1 MFTPINFYNGF
12 IMRISLFT
20 ALFFLSTCLI
30 YSQIIPSWSDVPN
43 APFGSRKNDLV
54 FVTPQLGFTASGAR
68 EAHRTTNAGVTWTRM
83 FYSDSTFFRSVA
95 FGNERIGFLGNL
107 GPDEYGGA
115 SITDP
120 TLIYRTSDGGTTWRP
135 VTNISGPLG
144 RGVCGMHALD
154 SNLVFAVGRVRG
166 PSVFMKSTDGGLSW
180 TSKDMSSLAAGLV
193 DVHFFS
199 PDTGIAVGLTN
210 SEHAQSRGVV
220 LYTTDGGENWST
232 KYSSSRAGEWCWKIS
247 FPSRNTGYISL
258 QRNQGSPCNFIKTTD
273 GGTSFFEKQFYPTNY
288 YSQGIGFVNDTL
300 GWIGGNSIQTTL
312 MSTNGGDTWE
322 PANFGVRIN
331 RFFFIN
337 ELSGFASGQT
347 IYKYTGQLST
357 GVKENPAAPSDF
369 ELSQNYPNPFNPVTK
384 IRFTVP
390 ELKSLKA
397 GPGLLYVELKI
408 FDAAGKLVMSVVN
421 EEKQPGEN
429 EIEINASH
437 LPSGVYYYQIQA
449 GTFTDTKKMI
459 LLK

>member
-1 MFTPINFYNGF
+1 MHASSF
-12 IMRISLFT
+12 FT
-20 ALFFLSTCLI
+20 AWLIFSAVLF
-30 YSQIIPSWSDVPN
+30 SQIIPSWSDVPN
-43 APFGSRKNDLV
+43 APFGPRKNDIV

-68 EAHRTTNAGVTWTRM
+68 EAHRTTDGGVTWTRI

-120 TLIYRTSDGGTTWRP
+120 TLIYRTSDGGSVWNP
-135 VTNISGPLG
+135 VTNIEGPLG

-154 SNLVFAVGRVRG
+154 SNLIFAVGRVRG

-180 TSKDMSSLAAGLV
+180 ISKDMSALAAGLV
-193 DVHFFS
+193 DVHFFNA
-199 PDTGIAVGLTN
+199 DTGIAVGLTN
-210 SEHAQSRGVV
+210 SDHAQSRGVI
-220 LYTTDGGENWST
+220 LYTTNGGVNWST
-232 KYSSSRAGEWCWKIS
+232 KYWSSRAGEWCWKIS

-258 QRNQGSPCNFIKTTD
+258 QRNQGSPSNFIKTTN
-273 GGTSFFEKQFYPTNY
+273 GGASFFEKQFYAANY

-312 MSTNGGDTWE
+312 MTTDGGDTWE

-347 IYKYTGQLST
+347 IYKYTGRLST
-357 GVKENPAAPSDF
+357 GVNDKQSTPSDF
-369 ELSQNYPNPFNPVTK
+369 ELSQNYPNPFNPTTR
-384 IRFTVP
+384 IRFTIP
-390 ELKSLKA
+390 DLQSIKS

-408 FDAAGKLVMSVVN
+408 FDAAGNLVMTVVN

-429 EIEINASH
+429 EIEINAGH
-437 LPSGVYYYQIQA
+437 LPSGVYYYQILA
-449 GTFTDTKKMI
+449 GSFADTKKMI
-459 LLK
+459 LIK